1 MNPLSESL
9 AGSRSNRSTVGAAPG
24 SLDAPSSFT
33 FSDLAS
39 SFTSAA
45 DGKDRAP
52 ANHFANHPCFDP
64 EARHRFGR
72 IHLPVAPRCN
82 MQCNF
87 CNRKFDCINESRP
100 GVTSAVLTPPQAL
113 AYLTEVVAQRPEIAV
128 VGLAGPGDPFANPD
142 ETMETLRLVRARF
155 PHMLLCVATN
165 GLAIGPHLD
174 ELARLRLSHVTITI
188 TALDLKISA
197 EIYAWIRDGKRPLR
211 GEAAAALLLERQLDA
226 IHQLKSR
233 GIVVKINSIIIP
245 GINDGHIPE
254 IAKAMTHFGVDI
266 MNVMPLAHVEGA
278 AFEDLEP
285 PDGLMTARLRL
296 QCGLHL
302 PQMSHC
308 ARCRADAV
316 GFIGENMG
324 AGQVA
329 TLDHYATMTLNPAE
343 ETSRPYVAVA
353 SMEGALVNQHLGEA
367 ERVLIYE
374 PHPSQDGAFQLRE
387 IRPTPEAG
395 SGEERW
401 QELAGLLNDC
411 RAFLVS
417 AAGRLP
423 FGVLTQAGIKVIEME
438 GLIDE
443 GLRAVYAN
451 QPVPAVM
458 KRHFTG
464 CAAGVSCK
472 GAGTGCG

>member
-1 MNPLSESL
+1 VNAVPTTTQLR
-9 AGSRSNRSTVGAAPG
+9 G
-24 SLDAPSSFT
+24 
-33 FSDLAS
+33 
-39 SFTSAA
+39 
-45 DGKDRAP
+45 
-52 ANHFANHPCFDP
+52 HPCFDA

-82 MQCNF
+82 LQCNF

-100 GVTSAVLTPPQAL
+100 GVTSAVLTPQQAL
-113 AYLTEVVAQRPEIAV
+113 AYLTDVVAQRPEIAV

-142 ETMETLRLVRARF
+142 ETMETLRLVHAKF
-155 PHMLLCVATN
+155 PQMLLCVATN
-165 GLAIGPHLD
+165 GLGIGPYID
-174 ELARLRLSHVTITI
+174 ELAQLKVSHVTITI
-188 TALDLKISA
+188 TATEPKIGA

-211 GEAAAALLLERQLDA
+211 GEAAATLLLERQVDA
-226 IHQLKSR
+226 IHQLKAH

-245 GINDGHIPE
+245 GINDEHIPE
-254 IAKAMTHFGVDI
+254 IAKTVKHFGVDI
-266 MNVMPLAHVEGA
+266 MNVMPLVHVEGA
-278 AFEDLEP
+278 AFEDIEP
-285 PDGLMTARLRL
+285 PDGVMTARLRL

-302 PQMSHC
+302 PQMAHC

-316 GFIGENMG
+316 GFIGENLN
-324 AGQVA
+324 ASQVA
-329 TLDHYATMTLNPAE
+329 TLEHYANMTLNPAE

-374 PHPSQDGAFQLRE
+374 PHPTREATFQLKE

-395 SGEERW
+395 GGEERW
-401 QELAGLLNDC
+401 TELAGLLKDC
-411 RAFLVS
+411 RAFLVA
-417 AAGRLP
+417 AAGRMP

-451 QPVPAVM
+451 QPIPAAM
-458 KRHFTG
+458 KRRFTSCG
-464 CAAGVSCK
+464 TGVSCK
-472 GAGTGCG
+472 GTGTGCG